1 MKKIILTTILLINS
15 VFASSDIVN
24 PIESEL
30 KLYKTGIETLEK
42 YITVN
47 NGKYIIDESNF
58 PSIRLSFVDNSDVLR
73 TIAKYS
79 KKVTGYLKD
88 VLDDIDVYI
97 GIKGEID
104 SPNDV
109 LREAIRN
116 AAFGNNRKMQE
127 NRSILMGSY
136 KEFISQM

>member
-24 PIESEL
+24 KIE
-30 KLYKTGIETLEK
+30 LYKTGIETLEK
-42 YITVN
+42 SITDN

-58 PSIRLSFVDNSDVLR
+58 PSIRLSFVDNSDVLS

-88 VLDDIDVYI
+88 VLNDIDVYI

-127 NRSILMGSY
+127 NRAILMGSY

>member
-30 KLYKTGIETLEK
+30 KLYKTGIETLK
-42 YITVN
+42 KSITVN

-58 PSIRLSFVDNSDVLR
+58 PSIRLSFVDNSDVLS